1 MQIRGII
8 ISSKNKQYIAI
19 IINYVNIIYISLS
32 LINIYYQDLIIN
44 KGSILT
50 LKKLEDLK
58 NIIPYIMLYKKF
70 KI

>member
-19 IINYVNIIYISLS
+19 IINYVNIIYITLS
-32 LINIYYQDLIIN
+32 LINFYYQDLIIN

-70 KI
+70 NI